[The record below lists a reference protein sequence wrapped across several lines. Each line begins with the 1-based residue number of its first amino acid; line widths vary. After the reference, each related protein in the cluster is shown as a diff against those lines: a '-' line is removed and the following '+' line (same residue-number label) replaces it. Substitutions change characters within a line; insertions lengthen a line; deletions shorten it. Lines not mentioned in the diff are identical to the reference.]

1 MLLLLAL
8 PAFATWS
15 IAAVDPDT
23 GEVGV
28 AGATCGPMVWFIAGL
43 APGQGAVAA
52 QYATWGKGRDAI
64 VEALADGAT
73 PEEALDLGTDDDPH
87 PELRQWGVVGF
98 AGPAVALTGDD
109 VEAPARTE
117 LGGTWSVQGNTLA
130 GELVVDAASIAMLE
144 TEGDPLAE
152 RLLTALERGAA
163 EGGDARCDP
172 ADAAKSAFLYVALPD
187 DAPHEPAVE
196 IRASGA
202 GAVAKVR
209 AAFDEG
215 RMSCAVTPGAPPAAV
230 LLAIGVL
237 LAGRRRGIT

>member
-1 MLLLLAL
+1 MLLLAL

-64 VEALADGAT
+64 AEALVDGAT
-73 PEEALDLGTDDDPH
+73 PEEALDLGTADDPH

-130 GELVVDAASIAMLE
+130 GESVVDAASIAMLE
-144 TEGDPLAE
+144 SGGDPLAE

-172 ADAAKSAFLYVALPD
+172 ADAAKSAFLYVALPE

-215 RMSCAVTPGAPPAAV
+215 RMSCAVTPGAPPAAL